1 MVKVFVPVWQKTEN
15 KGGEMWMYTGGGW
28 GEKKEL
34 FKIAARKSVFQ
45 SAWLQWDQFSI
56 SVSLPFMFQNTCI
69 PLEMGDLPAAVCL
82 KQIVSVGIFSR
93 WTASWINLMRCE
105 EDVGRTSR
113 TLLLKNHMYTTAAPS
128 TSLVSLL
135 SLVRCEEQ
143 TEPGPCFL
151 DPFIVTWS
159 AECERENAP
168 DTVEWLDFKQPCRVS
183 VHISVG
189 SLINNSPALLSDVW
203 WMAIQDQLLLIIN
216 PANWRLHCVNQWN
229 SFHATHTHENVVQ
242 KV

>member
-1 MVKVFVPVWQKTEN
+1 MRSIFNFSFPAFYVSKHLHTAGDGRSASSCLFETNCVSRYFFQMNCFLNQFNAMWGGRGENLEDPSPQESYVHHCSPFHVSGFTSQLGEVWGTN
-15 KGGEMWMYTGGGW
+15 W
-28 GEKKEL
+28 
-34 FKIAARKSVFQ
+34 A
-45 SAWLQWDQFSI
+45 
-56 SVSLPFMFQNTCI
+56 
-69 PLEMGDLPAAVCL
+69 
-82 KQIVSVGIFSR
+82 
-93 WTASWINLMRCE
+93 
-105 EDVGRTSR
+105 
-113 TLLLKNHMYTTAAPS
+113 
-128 TSLVSLL
+128 
-135 SLVRCEEQ
+135 
-143 TEPGPCFL
+143 GPCFL

-229 SFHATHTHENVVQ
+229 SFHATHTRENVVQ